1 MVTFKIF
8 FPVNFFFA
16 EKNLFCR
23 LKSFLGA
30 TDVAV
35 EGDYRLL
42 KELRAVF
49 RVEDPCF
56 RSDPDPGVS
65 GGSISGTGNF

>member
-1 MVTFKIF
+1 M
-8 FPVNFFFA
+8 
-16 EKNLFCR
+16 
-23 LKSFLGA
+23 
-30 TDVAV
+30 AV